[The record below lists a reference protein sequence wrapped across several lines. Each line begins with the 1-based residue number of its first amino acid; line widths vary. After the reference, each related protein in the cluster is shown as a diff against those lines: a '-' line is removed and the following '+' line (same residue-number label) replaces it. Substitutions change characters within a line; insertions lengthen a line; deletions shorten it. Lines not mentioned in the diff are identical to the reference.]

1 MTYGQKTN
9 IRQRR
14 EPSGPGPT
22 HARGRDSGCQV
33 GTPGRKP
40 SGRAPPPRFGE
51 TTRLFP
57 PAPRAESGPTVRTL
71 CRTQAAHSP
80 RTQAPRGRPQG
91 RRVSIPQCLETD
103 RKQTGSPG
111 VTAGFRFPR
120 RHSRFPG
127 ERSCPGDAA
136 EGLPFLLP
144 RRCRGRHGRL
154 VGCGPGGSG
163 RRAAPRPRAEPLP
176 KKTGYPASSAPAQAA
191 RRAGETPQKGRREG
205 GRRAPETRPPVVRS
219 SEPGPS
225 GQTGSQARG
234 STVSVR
240 EAGAGAGSE
249 GAVFYVSRERPR
261 RGGRGRRGPRVPWA
275 SAAGRA
281 GRGDAGSRGAVG

>member
-127 ERSCPGDAA
+127 ERSCPGEAA
-136 EGLPFLLP
+136 EGFPFLLP

-154 VGCGPGGSG
+154 VG
-163 RRAAPRPRAEPLP
+163 L
-176 KKTGYPASSAPAQAA
+176 
-191 RRAGETPQKGRREG
+191 
-205 GRRAPETRPPVVRS
+205 
-219 SEPGPS
+219 
-225 GQTGSQARG
+225 
-234 STVSVR
+234 
-240 EAGAGAGSE
+240 
-249 GAVFYVSRERPR
+249 RPR
-261 RGGRGRRGPRVPWA
+261 RLWKEGRAAAEEDRLPGLVSARPGGALRRGNLDIVFIIQNFENHL
-275 SAAGRA
+275 SMEIGTN
-281 GRGDAGSRGAVG
+281 